1 MSKQNLTT
9 VDLNWKDWL
18 IFLGLCLVWGTSF
31 ILIKKGLIAFSF
43 YDVAVLRIVITFI
56 SFIPFLVIFWT
67 KIPWNRFWKFLLVG
81 LTGSGIPSFLYPM
94 AQTQIDSSTA
104 GILNSLTP
112 IFTLIAGFLIFK
124 IPFTRLKLIGV
135 FTGFIGACLLVLSND
150 QTGFSGMNWYAL
162 YIVGATICYGISVNA
177 VKAFFQDINSLLIS
191 AVSFSIIGPIALT
204 YLLFSD
210 IPETTM
216 HAPHGITSFIYIAL
230 LAFFSTVIGT
240 IFFFRLVQ
248 RTNPVFSSSIS
259 YLVPVV
265 ALFWGLLDGEFIGI
279 YHLLSMVLILIGI
292 FLVRGRE

>member
-1 MSKQNLTT
+1 MKS
-9 VDLNWKDWL
+9 DLHWKDWL
-18 IFLGLCLVWGTSF
+18 IFLGLCVVWGTSF
-31 ILIKKGLIAFSF
+31 ILIKKGLIAFNH

-56 SFIPFLVIFWT
+56 SFLPFLFIFWA
-67 KIPWNRFWKFLLVG
+67 KIPWNKFWQFLLVG
-81 LTGSGIPSFLYPM
+81 ITGSGIPSFLYPI
-94 AQTQIDSSTA
+94 AQTQISSSTA

-124 IPFTRLKLIGV
+124 IPFTRMKFFGV
-135 FTGFIGACLLVLSND
+135 MIGFIGACLLVLSGD
-150 QTGFSGMNWYAL
+150 QSGLSGINWYAL

-177 VKAFFQDINSLLIS
+177 VKAFFQDVHSLLIS
-191 AVSFSIIGPIALT
+191 AVSFSIIGPFAFG

-216 HAPHGITSFIYIAL
+216 HAEHGLTSFIYIAL
-230 LAFFSTVIGT
+230 LAILSTVIGT

-265 ALFWGLLDGEFIGI
+265 AIFWGLLDGEFIGI
-279 YHLLSMVLILIGI
+279 YHLLSMALILVGI
-292 FLVRGRE
+292 YLVRGRE